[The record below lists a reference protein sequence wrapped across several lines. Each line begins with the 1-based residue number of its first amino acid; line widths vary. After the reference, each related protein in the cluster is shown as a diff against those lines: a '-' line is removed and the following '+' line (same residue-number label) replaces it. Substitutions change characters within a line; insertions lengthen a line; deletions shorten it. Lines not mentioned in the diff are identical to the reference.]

1 MSQNICVYVGNF
13 SLPFCTEVHLARTL
27 EDDLGWKV
35 ERLQENQVN
44 TDEILACC
52 ERVKPRFFLY
62 TRTWGMRGD
71 GLKLLRDL
79 AARGIPTVSYH
90 LDLYFKGDGKFL
102 QGRNEA
108 RDGLSSPFWQTKY
121 VFSADGGS
129 DNDFRLAGINHTWM
143 RPGVFRQ
150 ECYKAEPVPKFACD
164 VAFVG
169 SMDDYHAEWLPYRQ
183 ELKRRL
189 IDWYG
194 PRFRVFPGRGNPAIR
209 NHELNQ
215 LYASVKVVVGD
226 SLCPGF
232 KHPRYWSDR
241 IFETIGRGGFMI
253 HPRIEGIEDELRD
266 GEHVV
271 LFDFNDWDG
280 LKQRID
286 HYLANEA
293 ERLRIRDA
301 GHEFVKANC
310 TYTNRLRA
318 MLQHVG
324 EREGW
329 VDVAGVAA

>member
-1 MSQNICVYVGNF
+1 MANDNGLIAYSGNF
-13 SLPFCTEVHLARTL
+13 EPKHSTESHLSATL
-27 EDDLGWKV
+27 EDDLGYRV
-35 ERLQENQVN
+35 LRLQEN
-44 TDEILACC
+44 
-52 ERVKPRFFLY
+52 RFDAEQTFRSVVESKARAFMW
-62 TRTWGMRGD
+62 TRTWGIRGD
-71 GLKLLRDL
+71 AMKMFRDL
-79 AARGIPTVSYH
+79 HSLGIPTFAYH
-90 LDLYFKGDGKFL
+90 LDLYWKISRERTISTD
-102 QGRNEA
+102 
-108 RDGLSSPFWQTKY
+108 PFFIGPKY
-121 VFSADGGS
+121 CFTADGGS
-129 DNDFRLAGINHTWM
+129 DDDFRLAGINHTWM

-253 HPRIEGIEDELRD
+253 HPRIGGIEDELRD

-280 LKQRID
+280 LRAKID
-286 HYLANEA
+286 YYLANEA
-293 ERLRIRDA
+293 DRLRIRDA